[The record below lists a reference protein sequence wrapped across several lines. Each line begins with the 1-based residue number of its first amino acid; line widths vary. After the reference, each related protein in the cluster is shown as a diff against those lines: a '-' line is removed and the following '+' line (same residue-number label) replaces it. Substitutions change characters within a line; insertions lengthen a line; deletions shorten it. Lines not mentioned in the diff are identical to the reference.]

1 MSIIEIKRPKRKP
14 ANLTD
19 PELLV
24 DMLQQTEESGQ
35 VIVHVTYPPAE
46 HEILL
51 RIWRSTYLI
60 SRTSSHKSRLLHVE
74 NISIAPIWT
83 PVKAGI
89 NFNFTLIFEA
99 LPKDVFVFD
108 LAELI
113 PQSGGF
119 FYSSIV
125 RNNED
130 VYRIMLNPGE

>member
-35 VIVHVTYPPAE
+35 VTVHVTYPPAE

-60 SRTSSHKSRLLHVE
+60 SRTSSHKSRLLHAE

-83 PVKAGI
+83 PVKAGV
-89 NFNFTLIFEA
+89 NFNFTLLFEA

-130 VYRIMLNPGE
+130 VYRIMLNPGD

>member
-1 MSIIEIKRPKRKP
+1 MSTIDIKRPKRKP

-35 VIVHVTYPPAE
+35 VTVHVIYPPADE
-46 HEILL
+46 DILL

-60 SRTSSHKSRLLHVE
+60 SRTSSHKSRLLHAE
-74 NISIAPIWT
+74 NISVAPVWT

-89 NFNFTLIFEA
+89 FFNFTLIFEA
-99 LPKDVFVFD
+99 MPKDVFIFD

-119 FYSSIV
+119 FYPSII
-125 RNNED
+125 RNSED
-130 VYRIMLNPGE
+130 VYRIRLNQGE

>member
-1 MSIIEIKRPKRKP
+1 MSIIEIKRPRRKP

-60 SRTSSHKSRLLHVE
+60 SRTSTHKSRLLHVE

-130 VYRIMLNPGE
+130 VYRIMLNPVE

>member
-1 MSIIEIKRPKRKP
+1 MSIIEIKRPRRKP

-35 VIVHVTYPPAE
+35 VTVHVTYPPAE

>member
-1 MSIIEIKRPKRKP
+1 MSIIEIKRPRRKP

-35 VIVHVTYPPAE
+35 VTVHVTYPPAE

-130 VYRIMLNPGE
+130 VYRIMLNPVE

>member
-14 ANLTD
+14 ANLID

-35 VIVHVTYPPAE
+35 VTVHVTYPPSQ

-60 SRTSSHKSRLLHVE
+60 SRTSSHKSRLLHAE
-74 NISIAPIWT
+74 NISIAPVWT
-83 PVKAGI
+83 PVQAGI
-89 NFNFTLIFEA
+89 HFNFTLVFEA

-108 LAELI
+108 LAEII
-113 PQSGGF
+113 PQAGGF
-119 FYSSIV
+119 FYASIV
-125 RNNED
+125 RNQED
-130 VYRIMLNPGE
+130 VYRIMLNPEE

>member
-14 ANLTD
+14 ANITD

-24 DMLQQTEESGQ
+24 DLLQQTEESGQ
-35 VIVHVTYPPAE
+35 VTVHITYPPAQ

-60 SRTSSHKSRLLHVE
+60 SRTSSHKSRLLHAE
-74 NISIAPIWT
+74 NISIAPVWT

-108 LAELI
+108 LAEII

-119 FYSSIV
+119 FYASIV

>member
-35 VIVHVTYPPAE
+35 VTVHVTYPPAE

-60 SRTSSHKSRLLHVE
+60 SRTSLHKSRLLHAE
-74 NISIAPIWT
+74 NISIAPLWT
-83 PVKAGI
+83 PVNAGV
-89 NFNFTLIFEA
+89 NFNFTLLFEA

-130 VYRIMLNPGE
+130 VYRIMLNPGD

>member
-24 DMLQQTEESGQ
+24 DLLQQTEESGQ
-35 VIVHVTYPPAE
+35 ITVHITYPPAQ

-60 SRTSSHKSRLLHVE
+60 SRTSSHKSRLLHAE
-74 NISIAPIWT
+74 NISIAPVWT

-108 LAELI
+108 LAEII

-119 FYSSIV
+119 FYASIV

>member
-1 MSIIEIKRPKRKP
+1 MSIIEIKRPRRKP

>member
-24 DMLQQTEESGQ
+24 DLLQQTEESGQ
-35 VIVHVTYPPAE
+35 VTVHITYPPAQ

-60 SRTSSHKSRLLHVE
+60 SRTSSHKSRLLHAE
-74 NISIAPIWT
+74 NISIAPVWT

-108 LAELI
+108 LAEII

-119 FYSSIV
+119 FYASIV

>member
-1 MSIIEIKRPKRKP
+1 MSIIEIKRPKGKP

-35 VIVHVTYPPAE
+35 VTVHVTYPPAN

-51 RIWRSTYLI
+51 RIWRSTFLI
-60 SRTSSHKSRLLHVE
+60 SRTSSHKSRLLHAE
-74 NISIAPIWT
+74 NISIAPVWT
-83 PVKAGI
+83 PVKAGV

-125 RNNED
+125 RNSED

>member
-1 MSIIEIKRPKRKP
+1 MSIIEIKRPRRKP

-130 VYRIMLNPGE
+130 VYRIMLNPVE

>member
-1 MSIIEIKRPKRKP
+1 MSIIEIKRPRRKP

-60 SRTSSHKSRLLHVE
+60 SRTSSHKSRLLHAE

-83 PVKAGI
+83 PVKAGV
-89 NFNFTLIFEA
+89 NFNFTLLFEA